1 MTIREAKAAV
11 HIQEWSLMVRQC
23 QESGLTVREWCRQND
38 IKPGCY
44 YKRLAQVRKSV
55 LENSSLIPSYS
66 NEPTI
71 PTLVKVNSDDIAEN
85 QTSTLDAKP
94 DSFFRLRYHSATL
107 EIPVGTVAEDIA
119 EVLKAMGQY
128 AF

>member
-23 QESGLTVREWCRQND
+23 QDSGLTVREWCRQND
-38 IKPGCY
+38 IKPSCY
-44 YKRLAQVRKSV
+44 YKRLSQVRKSV
-55 LENSSLIPSYS
+55 LEKSSLIPSYN
-66 NEPTI
+66 NEPAV
-71 PTLVKVNSDDIAEN
+71 PTLVKVTSDDIAEN
-85 QTSTLDAKP
+85 QTSTSDTKP
-94 DSFFRLRYHSATL
+94 DSCFRLQYHSATL
-107 EIPVGTVAEDIA
+107 EIPVGSVAEDIA